1 MTRSTLEFMY
11 YHGMFLKLKNNIKI
25 ATHYKH
31 AYLRLLNNDITFF
44 DQKLIKLPPIL
55 TNTRY
60 FGFSLV
66 LNKRTSQYEYKP
78 ICRTVVDVD
87 LTHHIPRR
95 FTGLFYADIINI
107 AYVMNNYPQLENN
120 IYITIASNR
129 FISNCR

>member
-1 MTRSTLEFMY
+1 MLI
-11 YHGMFLKLKNNIKI
+11 NP
-25 ATHYKH
+25 
-31 AYLRLLNNDITFF
+31 RLLNNDITFF

-66 LNKRTSQYEYKP
+66 LNKRSSQYEYKP

-87 LTHHIPRR
+87 LTHHTPRR